1 MEVPSFLVGLMAMI
15 HLHQLGDTHKI
26 FLMIPFTFHYFN
38 RSIIYPLSLNNG
50 KKDPSP
56 LKAPHT
62 DCYAGQPFPVLA
74 SSSAFVFT
82 LSNGVLQTLSI
93 TAAHTEPRLLAI
105 PTLGL
110 VTFLLGMALNIHSD
124 AVLRRLRRGGAG
136 YQVPRGGGF
145 ELVACPH
152 YLGEA
157 VEWLGWAAM
166 VATPAAAWFAT
177 FTAVFLGSRA
187 VATHRWYHDKF
198 REEYPATRRA
208 FIPFIL

>member
-1 MEVPSFLVGLMAMI
+1 M
-15 HLHQLGDTHKI
+15 
-26 FLMIPFTFHYFN
+26 
-38 RSIIYPLSLNNG
+38 
-50 KKDPSP
+50 
-56 LKAPHT
+56 
-62 DCYAGQPFPVLA
+62 LA

-93 TAAHTEPRLLAI
+93 TAARTEPRHPALPA
-105 PTLGL
+105 LGL
-110 VTFLLGMALNIHSD
+110 ATFVLGMALNIHSD
-124 AVLRRLRRGGAG
+124 AVLRRLRRAGAG
-136 YQVPRGGGF
+136 YQLPRGGGF
-145 ELVACPH
+145 ELVSCPH

-187 VATHRWYHDKF
+187 VATHKWYHDKF

-208 FIPFIL
+208 FIPFLL